1 MASVLPYFS
10 EELGRSLE
18 VNPLEPPREKSTK
31 EPPYAKVPAIEVFLN
46 RVEKDLFDTTRS
58 NYVTDN
64 LTSEERKGGFPLGE
78 IFRPNRN
85 FLLSYKHSDGTKQKS
100 FEFEQ

>member
-18 VNPLEPPREKSTK
+18 VYLLNLHVKNRPKNHHMLRFQP
-31 EPPYAKVPAIEVFLN
+31 FLN

-64 LTSEERKGGFPLGE
+64 LTSEEP
-78 IFRPNRN
+78 
-85 FLLSYKHSDGTKQKS
+85 T
-100 FEFEQ
+100 

>member
-1 MASVLPYFS
+1 MYKISIEISIYK
-10 EELGRSLE
+10 
-18 VNPLEPPREKSTK
+18 NPSTH
-31 EPPYAKVPAIEVFLN
+31 L
-46 RVEKDLFDTTRS
+46 
-58 NYVTDN
+58 
-64 LTSEERKGGFPLGE
+64 KGGFPLGE

>member
-1 MASVLPYFS
+1 MASVLPHFS

-78 IFRPNRN
+78 IFRPNRT
-85 FLLSYKHSDGTKQKS
+85 TKQKS

>member
-1 MASVLPYFS
+1 MKRLKQVTICISK
-10 EELGRSLE
+10 GGT
-18 VNPLEPPREKSTK
+18 NHKG
-31 EPPYAKVPAIEVFLN
+31 
-46 RVEKDLFDTTRS
+46 DT
-58 NYVTDN
+58 NH
-64 LTSEERKGGFPLGE
+64 KGGFPLGE

>member
-1 MASVLPYFS
+1 MELRICFRTGSTGGAQLNIMVKYVNRSRLLLAIFSNMLYF
-10 EELGRSLE
+10 
-18 VNPLEPPREKSTK
+18 NKH
-31 EPPYAKVPAIEVFLN
+31 I
-46 RVEKDLFDTTRS
+46 
-58 NYVTDN
+58 
-64 LTSEERKGGFPLGE
+64 KGGFPLSE

>member
-1 MASVLPYFS
+1 MQQFS
-10 EELGRSLE
+10 AHAWRVFIQKNLIRLSL
-18 VNPLEPPREKSTK
+18 NQD
-31 EPPYAKVPAIEVFLN
+31 AA
-46 RVEKDLFDTTRS
+46 
-58 NYVTDN
+58 
-64 LTSEERKGGFPLGE
+64 GGFPLGE